1 MKKIKSEKMVIG
13 IEEFLKTASAE
24 QEQLLSD
31 LADLSEK
38 EQGLSEK
45 INKVYSSIDKG
56 IYSDGEGITLCE
68 DSDDANVISLETKLE
83 LKNVRDEIARLLK
96 KAVDELKMG
105 DVGIIQRQYKNYV
118 QT

>member
-1 MKKIKSEKMVIG
+1 MVIG

-38 EQGLSEK
+38 EQELSEK
-45 INKVYSSIDKG
+45 INKVYSTANKWPG
-56 IYSDGEGITLCE
+56 IYSNGEGITLCE
-68 DSDDANVISLETKLE
+68 DADDANVISLATKLE
-83 LKNVRDEIARLLK
+83 LKNVRDDMARLLK

-118 QT
+118 RT